1 MTLEHII
8 DSVIAREGSSYT
20 NQPNDLGHSTK
31 FGITQATLTDYRR
44 RQVTAEDVKNLSE
57 TEARDI
63 YRQVYAVRPGLIKL
77 TNPDVLDLA
86 IDCAVNHGP
95 REAVKM
101 VQYAA
106 RIFPDGI
113 FGPDTE
119 TAANRLNPSV
129 LYHRIC
135 AARVRK
141 YGEIITKDHT
151 QSVFASGWLNRAASF
166 IERTF

>member
-8 DSVIAREGSSYT
+8 DGVIAREGSSYT
-20 NQPNDLGHSTK
+20 NHPNDLGHATK
-31 FGITQATLTDYRR
+31 FGITQATLTDFRR
-44 RQVTAEDVKNLSE
+44 RQVTDNDMRELTE

-63 YRQVYAVRPGLIKL
+63 YRQVYAIRPGLVKL
-77 TNPDVLDLA
+77 TNADVLDLA
-86 IDCAVNHGP
+86 VDCAVNHGP
-95 REAVKM
+95 TEAIKM

-106 RIFPDGI
+106 RVFPDGI
-113 FGPDTE
+113 FGAETE
-119 TAANRLNPSV
+119 SAANRLNPSV

-141 YGEIITKDHT
+141 YGEIITKDHS
-151 QSVFASGWLNRAASF
+151 QAVFASGWLSRAASF

>member
-8 DSVIAREGSSYT
+8 DAVLAREGSSYT
-20 NQPNDLGHSTK
+20 NNAADRGGPTR
-31 FGITQATLTDYRR
+31 FGITQATLADYRGYP
-44 RQVTAEDVKNLSE
+44 VSADNVSNLTE

-63 YRQVYAVRPGLIKL
+63 YRQVYAIRPGLVKL

-86 IDCAVNHGP
+86 VDCAVNHGP
-95 REAVKM
+95 KEAVKM

-119 TAANRLNPSV
+119 RAANRLNPSV
-129 LYHRIC
+129 LYQRIC

-151 QSVFASGWLNRAASF
+151 QAVFASGWLNRAAAF

>member
-1 MTLEHII
+1 MTLDHII
-8 DSVIAREGSSYT
+8 DAVLAREGSSYT
-20 NQPNDLGHSTK
+20 NNAADKGHATK
-31 FGITQATLTDYRR
+31 YGITHATLEDYRGYP
-44 RQVTAEDVKNLSE
+44 VSADTVAKLTE

-63 YRQVYAVRPGLIKL
+63 YRQVYAVRPGLVKL
-77 TNPDVLDLA
+77 TNMDVLDLA
-86 IDCAVNHGP
+86 VDCAVNHGP

-113 FGPDTE
+113 FGPETE
-119 TAANRLNPSV
+119 SAANRLNPSV
-129 LYHRIC
+129 LYQRMC

-141 YGEIITKDHT
+141 YGEIIAKDHT

-166 IERTF
+166 IERTI

>member
-8 DSVIAREGSSYT
+8 DAVIAREGGYT
-20 NQPNDLGHSTK
+20 NNPSDRGKSTK
-31 FGITQATLTDYRR
+31 YGITQVTLADF
-44 RQVTAEDVKNLSE
+44 RQRPVSAEDVHNLTE

-63 YRQVYAVRPGLIKL
+63 YRQVYAIRPGLVKL
-77 TNPDVLDLA
+77 TNIDVLDLA
-86 IDCAVNHGP
+86 VDCSVNHGP
-95 REAVKM
+95 REAIKM
-101 VQYAA
+101 VQYGA

-113 FGPDTE
+113 FGPETE
-119 TAANRLNPSV
+119 SAANRLNPSV
-129 LYHRIC
+129 LYQRIC

-151 QSVFASGWLNRAASF
+151 QAVFASGWLNRAASF